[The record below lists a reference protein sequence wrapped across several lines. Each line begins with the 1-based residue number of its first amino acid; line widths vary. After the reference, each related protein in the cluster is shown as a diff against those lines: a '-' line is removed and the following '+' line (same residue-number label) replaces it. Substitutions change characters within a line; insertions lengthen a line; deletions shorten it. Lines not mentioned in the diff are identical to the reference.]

1 VSKKWKFQLDDKLYD
16 QMWLEALDG
25 AEGERDP
32 TRDAL
37 RFAEMLAPTVQA
49 ILRAGATPKQ
59 VALLLRYF
67 AAEGDRQAK
76 RSNP

>member
-16 QMWLEALDG
+16 QMWLEALDE
-25 AEGERDP
+25 AEAEKDAAQ
-32 TRDAL
+32 DAL
-37 RFAEMLAPTVQA
+37 RFADMLAPTIQA

-67 AAEGDRQAK
+67 AAEGDRQAEGAK
-76 RSNP
+76 P